1 MSIIHA
7 STPEEAAEA
16 VRAHARVIA
25 AGAGSKPALRSW
37 RGSGEVAQIRPP
49 SGLIE
54 YDPGEYTFTA
64 LAGTSLREIS
74 AALEREGQHLPFDP
88 MFLSSATLGGT
99 LASGMNGPGR
109 LRYGGLR
116 DFVIGVQFA
125 DGEGTLLRGGGK
137 VVKNAAGLDF
147 PKLLCGSLGRLGL
160 ITEASFKVFPKPES
174 SLTALSPVRDLA
186 GALRVT
192 RVLAGGPHDLDAIEW
207 LPDRGLVIRIAGHA
221 AALPARLEALRKAS
235 DTGFE
240 IVPPSE
246 AALLWQTFNDWKSA
260 SPGVTRL
267 KIALTPATARDIEQA
282 LADIGVPR
290 RYSVAF
296 NIAFVELA
304 DASHLERLDSLL
316 ASCRA
321 SALLLDGPGGRLG
334 CKAQLLFE
342 QRLKSVLDPANKFGD
357 LP

>member
-1 MSIIHA
+1 MRTIHA

-25 AGAGSKPALRSW
+25 AGAGSKAALRPW
-37 RGSGEVAQIRPP
+37 RARDDAAEVSPP
-49 SGLIE
+49 SGIIE

-64 LAGTSLREIS
+64 LAGTPLREIA
-74 AALEREGQHLPFDP
+74 AALDREGQCLPFDP
-88 MFLSSATLGGT
+88 MFAAAATLGGT

-109 LRYGGLR
+109 LRFGGIR

-125 DGEGTLLRGGGK
+125 DSEGTILRGGGK
-137 VVKNAAGLDF
+137 VVKNAAGFDF

-174 SLTALSPVRDLA
+174 SLTALSHVRDLNE
-186 GALRVT
+186 ALSVT

-221 AALPARLEALRKAS
+221 AALSARLEAVRKAS
-235 DTGFE
+235 GAGFE
-240 IVPPSE
+240 SMAGSE
-246 AALLWQTFNDWKSA
+246 AATLWQAISQGQAASA
-260 SPGVTRL
+260 GSTRM
-267 KIALTPATARDIEQA
+267 KIALTPSTASEVERA
-282 LADIGVPR
+282 LAEAGAAR

-296 NIAFVELA
+296 NVAFAELP
-304 DASHLERLDSLL
+304 DTSHLARLDAHL
-316 ASCRA
+316 AACRA
-321 SALLLDGPGGRLG
+321 SALLLDAPGTRLG
-334 CKAQLLFE
+334 WNAALPFE
-342 QRLKSVLDPANKFGD
+342 QRLKSMLDPDSKFGD